1 MAPAA
6 SKARRPAAKSPH
18 EASPEAAAAEAFLHA
33 RAALESSGDAL
44 RKVAEELE
52 RSLRSASA
60 AVASAASSC
69 MSLDISRYIF
79 GSKDWAL
86 PKTLPILFVLHI
98 IVLLY
103 NAFVFVYMPAA
114 GLTLSSPPSL
124 VFHAVVFLCLASFMR
139 TMETDPGSV
148 PKTPEWTTPERPPV
162 ILTEC
167 KASSG
172 EPRWCSRANAYKPDR
187 AHNCKELGRCVLRMD
202 HHCVYIGNTVGFHN
216 HKYFILFL
224 LYANVA
230 CGMLDIG
237 LLQLLLH
244 IVMPPL
250 AQFLTIGA
258 TGLAML
264 LSSII
269 MPFLS
274 FHCYLLVNNMTTI
287 EFCEKQG
294 QAAHDEESGTSAEPA
309 GSRYDMGM
317 YQNICSIMGSNP
329 LLWAFPVGGPSGDGL
344 SFPVRDGFARV
355 QTQSASAQRPKVCI
369 RRQQP
374 ATTAEA
380 AKQAA
385 DAGSAEQQPSPA
397 EADPQQDAISDEEA
411 STGDELGELVSAA
424 DMAARH
430 HPEQAAS
437 AAPSDSASVWSW
449 ASNSAAGFVGSLQLI
464 GSSLGESLCH
474 AKEICTDG
482 GAAVEKRRRSS
493 VLVPAAVEEPRRA
506 SLASLSTASSPTP
519 TLLAAA
525 ASKSS
530 NRKPYDKKRRSLASA
545 ASTCSGDQESLVAF
559 STSGCEH
566 GSLAGDDVVLV
577 D

>member
-1 MAPAA
+1 
-6 SKARRPAAKSPH
+6 
-18 EASPEAAAAEAFLHA
+18 
-33 RAALESSGDAL
+33 
-44 RKVAEELE
+44 
-52 RSLRSASA
+52 
-60 AVASAASSC
+60 
-69 MSLDISRYIF
+69 
-79 GSKDWAL
+79 
-86 PKTLPILFVLHI
+86 
-98 IVLLY
+98 
-103 NAFVFVYMPAA
+103 
-114 GLTLSSPPSL
+114 
-124 VFHAVVFLCLASFMR
+124 
-139 TMETDPGSV
+139 
-148 PKTPEWTTPERPPV
+148 
-162 ILTEC
+162 
-167 KASSG
+167 
-172 EPRWCSRANAYKPDR
+172 
-187 AHNCKELGRCVLRMD
+187 
-202 HHCVYIGNTVGFHN
+202 
-216 HKYFILFL
+216 
-224 LYANVA
+224 
-230 CGMLDIG
+230 MLDIG